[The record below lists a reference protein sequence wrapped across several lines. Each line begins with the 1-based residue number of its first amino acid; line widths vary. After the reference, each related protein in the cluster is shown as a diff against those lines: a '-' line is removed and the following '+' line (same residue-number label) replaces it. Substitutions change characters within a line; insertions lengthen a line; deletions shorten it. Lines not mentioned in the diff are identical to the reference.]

1 VPNKSLRMNNGSGTN
16 TKKAQKFVE
25 ELTSVWNSIDLTKYP
40 DYTDLPKPV
49 VDDGAIGG
57 FDTTKARPASL
68 SPLASKAECASY
80 NSYGLEEARQTG
92 PSQRKPVKQYPLT
105 PMLSNHNIGGYS

>member
-1 VPNKSLRMNNGSGTN
+1 MNNGSGPN
-16 TKKAQKFVE
+16 TKKVQKFVE
-25 ELTSVWNSIDLTKYP
+25 ELTSVWDSIDLTKYP
-40 DYTDLPKPV
+40 DY
-49 VDDGAIGG
+49 VDMSEPIVDGAVNVG
-57 FDTTKARPASL
+57 FVQDTTKARPASL

-92 PSQRKPVKQYPLT
+92 PSQRKPNKQYPLT